1 MNLPLVSI
9 IIPTY
14 NRANLLRETL
24 DSVFNQTYSN
34 WECIV
39 IDDGSSDDTFDL
51 MKEYQLKDSRF
62 QFYKRPDTILPGGNG
77 ARNYGFTKSKGGY
90 INWFDSDDIMHTSL
104 LEKKMEA
111 FMKNQ
116 NLCYCLCQMRAF
128 QIDRQGKVNWLK
140 TTQAFKEKQDL
151 FVSYIRGGVSL
162 GSPTIIWKRTFLD
175 PNNLFDEKLKQ
186 SQDLEFNSKY
196 LFKQAEYAYINEP
209 LIFYRK
215 TDISIT
221 LNFYP
226 KIEKYLDSYLEVR
239 RRILKF
245 DPLNLEVNL
254 VVLKS
259 ILGVFRYCVSKR
271 KFKLSDEILKFIHEN
286 NNDNS
291 LLMKLKLYRI
301 HLFYLLFRII
311 RKGDTKFKNLL
322 KL

>member
-24 DSVFNQTYSN
+24 DSVFNQTYHN

-39 IDDGSSDDTFDL
+39 IDDGSSDGTFDL

-62 QFYKRPDTILPGGNG
+62 QFYKRPETMLPGGNG
-77 ARNYGFTKSKGGY
+77 ARNYGFTKSKGDY
-90 INWFDSDDIMHTSL
+90 INWFDSDDIMHRSL

-111 FMKNQ
+111 FMRNQ

-128 QIDRQGKVNWLK
+128 QIDCQGKVNWLK

-151 FVSYIRGGVSL
+151 FVSYVRSGISIATTTVM
-162 GSPTIIWKRTFLD
+162 WKKTFLD

-215 TDISIT
+215 TDVSIT

-245 DPLNLEVNL
+245 DPLNLEVNF

-259 ILGVFRYCVSKR
+259 ILGVFRYCISKR
-271 KFKLSDEILKFIHEN
+271 KFKLCDEILKFIHEN

-291 LLMKLKLYRI
+291 FLMKLKLYRI
-301 HLFYLLFRII
+301 HLFYLLFRVIG
-311 RKGDTKFKNLL
+311 KGDTKFKNLL